1 MDSTD
6 QKGSKKSLY
15 EFFSDIPPMSYVRRF
30 NRVESYVPFIVVTVI
45 YTALIIWI
53 SVFHELWFDE
63 AQTWMIAK
71 DASLYDILFKIPHYE
86 THPPLWHLML
96 AIPAKS
102 GLPYE
107 LSMKAIQ
114 ILTAVLMVAV
124 IEFKSPLPN
133 IIKVILPFTYWTAY
147 QYGVISRPYALF
159 AALLFLCASLY
170 LERDEKPVQYCV
182 VLGIL
187 SLTSLYGLMIAA
199 MIAAAWIFK
208 LMLKYKG
215 GFAKKFFGEDRA
227 RLISLLALLVF
238 GICVALTVWPWSDT
252 AGMLASA
259 LNPGMLGKCL
269 ANAFLVIPSETFFSI
284 NTHPNALLLSV
295 DVEPMELILCA
306 LRSVVAFFA
315 VLALPFRK
323 KRLLDSVL
331 PLGGFLVIAAF
342 YSMVHHFG
350 LFFVLAVYCIWI
362 GFYDCEKKEKEAPSV
377 SGGIVTAVLVYMLAF
392 PLVWT
397 VTSAISE
404 IKNNYDYG
412 KDTAAW
418 ITENNLQD
426 YNWLAAWQPVDLT
439 YTSYNISITT
449 SAYLGRPVNYNLHGG
464 LSYCIRDTGDYEAAL
479 REAKELQKYGSPDFI
494 IANRRSQFKAD
505 LTAIG
510 GVWSDYELVCV
521 TNGGNIDRG
530 RCFRSV
536 LGVWMNKD
544 NKKLPSVKAQTEVPE
559 GFVLE
564 D

>member
-15 EFFSDIPPMSYVRRF
+15 EFFSDIPPMSYVRRL
-30 NRVESYVPFIVVTVI
+30 NRVESSVPFIVVTVI

-63 AQTWMIAK
+63 AQAWMIAK

-96 AIPAKS
+96 AVPAKA

-114 ILTAVLMVAV
+114 ILTAVFMVAV

-170 LERDEKPVQYCV
+170 MERDEKPVQYCV

-227 RLISLLALLVF
+227 RLISLLALLIL
-238 GICVALTVWPWSDT
+238 GICIALTVWPWSNT
-252 AGMLASA
+252 AGMLKSE
-259 LNPGMLGKCL
+259 MSVGKL
-269 ANAFLVIPSETFFSI
+269 IRTLMNAVFVVPSESFFS
-284 NTHPNALLLSV
+284 TDLYPNILLSSFTT
-295 DVEPMELILCA
+295 ETATLILMA
-306 LRSVVAFFA
+306 VRSLLIFVVIF
-315 VLALPFRK
+315 ALPLKK
-323 KRLLDSVL
+323 KRLTDCILPVL
-331 PLGGFLVIAAF
+331 GFMAIACSF
-342 YSMVHHFG
+342 SMAHHLG
-350 LFFVLAVYCIWI
+350 LFFLLSIYCFWI
-362 GFYDCEKKEKEAPSV
+362 GLYGSERKKEQDAPQ
-377 SGGIVTAVLVYMLAF
+377 LAAYITVGF
-392 PLVWT
+392 IYLLAMPFVWT
-397 VTSAISE
+397 IMSARSE
-404 IKNNYDYG
+404 IIYNYDYG
-412 KDTAAW
+412 KDMAAW
-418 ITENNLQD
+418 ITENNVQD
-426 YNWLAAWQPVDLT
+426 YNWLSVWQPVDLT
-439 YTSYNISITT
+439 YTSYNISLTT

-464 LSYCIRDTGDYEAAL
+464 FSYCIRDTGDHEAAL
-479 REAKELQKYGSPDFI
+479 KEMQELKKLGAPDFI
-494 IANRRSQFKAD
+494 IANRRSEYKGN

-510 GVWSDYELVCV
+510 VSGDYELVCV

-536 LGVWMNKD
+536 LGIWMNKD